1 MAHSVDKSMCL
12 FPNALKE
19 HEMVESCFF
28 LPPPPPPPP
37 PKKEN
42 IRKPRQ
48 GQRGARVSYTR
59 SIFVRF

>member
-28 LPPPPPPPP
+28 LPPSPPPPPL
-37 PKKEN
+37 PKKKILEN
-42 IRKPRQ
+42 QDKDKEEQECHIQ
-48 GQRGARVSYTR
+48 EVYL
-59 SIFVRF
+59 

>member
-28 LPPPPPPPP
+28 LPPSPPPPL
-37 PKKEN
+37 PKKKILEN
-42 IRKPRQ
+42 QDKDKEEQECHIQ
-48 GQRGARVSYTR
+48 EVYL
-59 SIFVRF
+59 

>member
-28 LPPPPPPPP
+28 LPPSPL
-37 PKKEN
+37 PKKKILEN
-42 IRKPRQ
+42 QDKDKEEQECHIQ
-48 GQRGARVSYTR
+48 EVYL
-59 SIFVRF
+59 